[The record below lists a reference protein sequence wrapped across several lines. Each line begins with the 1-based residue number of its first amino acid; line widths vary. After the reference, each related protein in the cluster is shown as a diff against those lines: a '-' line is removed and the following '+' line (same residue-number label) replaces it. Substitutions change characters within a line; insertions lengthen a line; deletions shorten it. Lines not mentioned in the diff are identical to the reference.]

1 MLSDIVMF
9 MEGNTMTIA
18 EVKEIWNSLTP
29 AQRRERFSGASKA
42 SSYKRWD
49 ALGVMAQMLITL

>member
-1 MLSDIVMF
+1 MNAATEI
-9 MEGNTMTIA
+9 N
-18 EVKEIWNSLTP
+18 EVRELWNSLTP

-49 ALGVMAQMLITL
+49 ALGIMAQMLIIL